1 MDEERIRR
9 LREDPDF
16 KSLVQALEAQAKDRV
31 DQFFD
36 DCVEDEPIEGTTD
49 EQAPDKI
56 SD

>member
-16 KSLVQALEAQAKDRV
+16 RSLVQALETQAEDRV

-36 DCVEDEPIEGTTD
+36 DCIEDEPIEGTAD
-49 EQAPDKI
+49 EQTPDKT
-56 SD
+56 SN